1 MFASLRN
8 GVSDEGY
15 HTRIGH
21 AGQLTLQVWLIRSN
35 SPHQPGTISIKVTEQ
50 SNLSS
55 ILKITNLRL
64 QGVVQTDEDF
74 FNTH

>member
-8 GVSDEGY
+8 GVSGEGY

-21 AGQLTLQVWLIRSN
+21 AGQLALQVRLIRSN
-35 SPHQPGTISIKVTEQ
+35 TQHQPGTISIEVTEQ
-50 SNLSS
+50 SNLFS

-64 QGVVQTDEDF
+64 QGVV
-74 FNTH
+74 